1 MSPASGNK
9 QILPGPIGKMRE
21 KHRKPMERGSTIPD
35 WMFSVI
41 SDRFQR
47 ERTGSH
53 RENLEIS
60 GLEYCFYVPS
70 ISRVVLP
77 KLARI
82 SSPALLYIRGM
93 QIQNSSCEY
102 PRVQAEPIGKRSD

>member
-1 MSPASGNK
+1 MSPASENK
-9 QILPGPIGKMRE
+9 RISPEPIGNMRE
-21 KHRKPMERGSTIPD
+21 KYRKPMEHGSSILD
-35 WMFSVI
+35 WISSVI

-53 RENLEIS
+53 RKNLEIS

-93 QIQNSSCEY
+93 KIQNSSYEY
-102 PRVQAEPIGKRSD
+102 PRVQAEPIG